1 MHRVPCPSRH
11 RDLLQLPAI
20 IAAGNPIRPVM
31 TRREKE
37 PGSNLEAA
45 RISRLPGDAF
55 YIPGFITEAE
65 ETNLLQKVSTSFA
78 FFVRRAYLGPPCI
91 AYSAIDLSN
100 YKGPPRLFPFPAFSI
115 FVSRSLYIL
124 TTALQALLLETNQ
137 SIR

>member
-1 MHRVPCPSRH
+1 
-11 RDLLQLPAI
+11 
-20 IAAGNPIRPVM
+20 M

>member
-1 MHRVPCPSRH
+1 
-11 RDLLQLPAI
+11 
-20 IAAGNPIRPVM
+20 M

-65 ETNLLQKVSTSFA
+65 EANLLQKVSTSFA

-100 YKGPPRLFPFPAFSI
+100 YKGPPDFSLSPPSPSSSQDLSI
-115 FVSRSLYIL
+115 YLPRRCKLYC
-124 TTALQALLLETNQ
+124 
-137 SIR
+137 